1 MKRFGSIEVICGPM
15 FAGKTEELLRRVR
28 RLEYAHKNVVLFKPL
43 IDDRYEKSYIVSHN
57 QNKAMCVAIKT
68 ATEMLKYV
76 NDDTDAVVIDEFQF
90 LEDDAVD
97 IAIAFARRGIRVI
110 ASGLD
115 RDFRDE
121 PFTNM
126 PRLLSHADLITKLTA
141 ICVVCGEPATCTQ
154 RMINGKPAPYDN
166 PQILVGASE
175 SYEARCATC
184 HEVPGKVFKYEWY
197 RLYDGSLKRG

>member
-1 MKRFGSIEVICGPM
+1 MEVFIKMKRFGSIEVICGPM

-154 RMINGKPAPYDN
+154 RMINGKRCVA
-166 PQILVGASE
+166 E
-175 SYEARCATC
+175 SA
-184 HEVPGKVFKYEWY
+184 V
-197 RLYDGSLKRG
+197 LS